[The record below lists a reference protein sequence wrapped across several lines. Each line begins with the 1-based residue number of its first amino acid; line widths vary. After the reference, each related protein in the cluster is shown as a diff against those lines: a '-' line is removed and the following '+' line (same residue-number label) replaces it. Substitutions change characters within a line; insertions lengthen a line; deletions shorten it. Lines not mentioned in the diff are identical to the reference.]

1 MVDEF
6 VLSNGRGLTAKF
18 IPFGATLTSLQ
29 IPDKSGKPID
39 VVLGFDD
46 LHGYQEKSPYFGAVV
61 GRVANRIADAR
72 FELNGRIYTLSAN
85 EKPNSLH
92 GGKRGFDK
100 VMWQAEPFNSGVR
113 FHYRSADGE
122 EGYPGNLDV
131 TVQYTVDDTDS
142 MTIDYLATTDQATP
156 INLTQHSYFNLAGHD
171 SGDILNHELWI
182 DALQYVVV
190 DDGLIP
196 TGELRSL
203 RDTPYDFNQ
212 LTRIGSR
219 LDKLSGH
226 PAGYDLCYVVDP
238 KNRDAM
244 PLRARLR
251 EPQFGR
257 EMHVLS
263 SEPGL
268 QFYSGNRIEGL
279 TGKDGAVY
287 KRYQALCLECQHFPD
302 SVHHPNF
309 PNTILQPGQ
318 IYKQT
323 TIYRFV
329 QN

>member
-29 IPDKSGKPID
+29 IADKAGKPID

-46 LHGYQEKSPYFGAVV
+46 LHSYQEKSPYFGAVV
-61 GRVANRIADAR
+61 GRVANRIANAR
-72 FELNGRIYTLSAN
+72 FELNGQSYNLSAN

-100 VMWQAEPFNSGVR
+100 VMWQAEPFPSGVR
-113 FHYRSADGE
+113 FRYRSADGD

-131 TVQYTVDDTDS
+131 TVQYSIDDSDS
-142 MTIDYLATTDQATP
+142 LTIDYRATTDRETP

-171 SGDILNHELWI
+171 SGNILDHELWI
-182 DALQYVVV
+182 DAPQYVVV
-190 DDGLIP
+190 DDALIP
-196 TGELRSL
+196 TGELKSVRG
-203 RDTPYDFNQ
+203 TPYDFNK
-212 LTRIGSR
+212 LTKIGER
-219 LDKLSGH
+219 LDKLSEK
-226 PAGYDLCYVVDP
+226 PPGYDHCYVLNP
-238 KNRDAM
+238 KREEGT

-251 EPQFGR
+251 SPHTGL

-279 TGKDGAVY
+279 IGKAGAVY
-287 KRYQALCLECQHFPD
+287 KRYQGLCLECQHFPD

-309 PNTILQPGQ
+309 PNTILQPGEVYTQ
-318 IYKQT
+318 K